1 MHDIRQL
8 EEAWKRYRRKKMR
21 PWVIGTASF
30 VVLAGIGFVALQKG
44 FTLPSSSFDF
54 SFGTKEEYVTKK
66 QKPESKTPKVVA
78 AFVSPALTQLLAKEQ
93 TNVSDSPLEEVPEE
107 ELDYISSAPK
117 PVHIEVIDASSAK
130 SSLNEIERRFKLAHD
145 TDDSLFLAKSY
156 YKKGWY
162 KKAEYWALQTNKID
176 PNIEESWLIFASAQA
191 KQGKKNSAISVLNS
205 YIRRRNSAEA
215 RVLLQKIKEDRL

>member
-21 PWVIGTASF
+21 PWIIGGVSLLLLSGASVAF
-30 VVLAGIGFVALQKG
+30 LKKGIS
-44 FTLPSSSFDF
+44 LPDTSFSF
-54 SFGTKEEYVTKK
+54 SFGGFNDENKTVKEVKS
-66 QKPESKTPKVVA
+66 PSPKVVA

-93 TNVSDSPLEEVPEE
+93 SRSSESPLEEVPEE
-107 ELDYISSAPK
+107 EVDYMSSSPK
-117 PVHIEVIDASSAK
+117 RVHIEVIDASSAK
-130 SSLNEIERRFKLAHD
+130 SSLREIERRFKLAHD

-156 YKKGWY
+156 YKKRWY

-215 RVLLQKIKEDRL
+215 RVLLQKIKEGRL